1 MMRGA
6 PLCDKSAFAADGSGV
21 TNMATLLERFWRS
34 VTVLV
39 RIDMIAAI
47 VLATGLFLWLT
58 WR

>member
-1 MMRGA
+1 
-6 PLCDKSAFAADGSGV
+6 
-21 TNMATLLERFWRS
+21 MATALAERFWRF
-34 VTVLV
+34 VTILV